1 MTWLIIIIPII
12 CVAYLFVYC
21 LFEIDRAEMPGI
33 DEVDP

>member
-1 MTWLIIIIPII
+1 MKVFIIIGFLIG
-12 CVAYLFVYC
+12 VACLFVYC